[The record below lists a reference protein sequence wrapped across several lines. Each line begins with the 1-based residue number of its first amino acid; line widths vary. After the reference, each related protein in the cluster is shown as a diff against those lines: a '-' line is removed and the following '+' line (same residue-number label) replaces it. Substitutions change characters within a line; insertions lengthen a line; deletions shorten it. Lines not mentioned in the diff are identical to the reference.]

1 MKLKD
6 LIFENKELL
15 KDITPAQAAAIH
27 KFLKSRLL
35 HPALD
40 AKLRMSIFEQEF
52 PLGSSLYDEFQKASG
67 ATNEVNVN
75 ESTKSLSLKELTWE
89 VLTSVLGKVPMFG
102 FHLPHPDD
110 SYRMANNQEA
120 FEDWK
125 KGTMNKYGDINIKLD
140 SEAANPSERVQVLD
154 DKFIADKKRRVA
166 GKAAW
171 LDKEREAG
179 RSTD

>member
-6 LIFENKELL
+6 LIFEDSSKIYSALDAAIPEDTNIHSFAKAVAHFLKEEYGSHNVQPFLDTLNKELG
-15 KDITPAQAAAIH
+15 
-27 KFLKSRLL
+27 
-35 HPALD
+35 LD
-40 AKLRMSIFEQEF
+40 ENI
-52 PLGSSLYDEFQKASG
+52 
-67 ATNEVNVN
+67 N
-75 ESTKSLSLKELTWE
+75 ESTKSLSLEELTWG

-125 KGTMNKYGDINIKLD
+125 KGTIAKYGNINVKLD
-140 SEAANPSERVQVLD
+140 SEAARPTDKVQVLD

-166 GKAAW
+166 SKGAW

-179 RSTD
+179 RSID

>member
-6 LIFENKELL
+6 LIFEDSSKVY
-15 KDITPAQAAAIH
+15 
-27 KFLKSRLL
+27 S
-35 HPALD
+35 ALD
-40 AKLRMSIFEQEF
+40 AAIPEDTNIHSFAKAVAHFLKEEYGSHNVQPFLDTLNNE
-52 PLGSSLYDEFQKASG
+52 LGLDE
-67 ATNEVNVN
+67 NVN
-75 ESTKSLSLKELTWE
+75 ESTKSLSLEELTWE

-125 KGTMNKYGDINIKLD
+125 KGTIVKYGNINIKLD
-140 SEAANPSERVQVLD
+140 SEAAMSKDKVQVLD

>member
-6 LIFENKELL
+6 LIFEDSSKVY
-15 KDITPAQAAAIH
+15 
-27 KFLKSRLL
+27 S
-35 HPALD
+35 ALD
-40 AKLRMSIFEQEF
+40 AAIPEDTNIHSFAKAVAHFLKEEYGSHNVQPFLDTLNNE
-52 PLGSSLYDEFQKASG
+52 LGLDE
-67 ATNEVNVN
+67 NVN
-75 ESTKSLSLKELTWE
+75 ESTKSLSLEELTWE

-125 KGTMNKYGDINIKLD
+125 KGTIDKYGNINIKLD
-140 SEAANPSERVQVLD
+140 SEAAMSKDRVQVLD
-154 DKFIADKKRRVA
+154 DKFIADKKRRIA

-179 RSTD
+179 RSID

>member
-6 LIFENKELL
+6 LIFENSDAIYLALDQAIPEDTNINLFAKAIGKFVKEEYGSHNFAPFMEVLHKELG
-15 KDITPAQAAAIH
+15 I
-27 KFLKSRLL
+27 
-35 HPALD
+35 
-40 AKLRMSIFEQEF
+40 
-52 PLGSSLYDEFQKASG
+52 
-67 ATNEVNVN
+67 NETTVD
-75 ESTKSLSLKELTWE
+75 ESTKSLSLGELTWE
-89 VLTSVLGKVPMFG
+89 VLTSVLGKIPMFG

-125 KGTMNKYGDINIKLD
+125 KRTMDKYGDINIKLD
-140 SEAANPSERVQVLD
+140 SEAANPTEKIQVLD

-171 LDKEREAG
+171 LEKERELG
-179 RSTD
+179 RSID